1 MHVTLNMVFALSL
14 MISIISWRKCELKLN
29 VAENRTRKQL
39 EIQTTVLTQKLFTLN
54 LFNVREKNCSF
65 VNS

>member
-1 MHVTLNMVFALSL
+1 MVFALNR
-14 MISIISWRKCELKLN
+14 MISIISWRKCALKLN

-54 LFNVREKNCSF
+54 LFNMNEYNCSIA
-65 VNS
+65 NS